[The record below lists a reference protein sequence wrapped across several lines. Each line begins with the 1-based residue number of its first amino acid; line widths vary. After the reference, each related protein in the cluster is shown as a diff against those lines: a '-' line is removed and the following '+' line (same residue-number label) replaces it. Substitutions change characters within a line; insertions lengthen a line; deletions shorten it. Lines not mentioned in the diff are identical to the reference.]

1 MRTVNRRTKFLK
13 FIHFIISI
21 PVLFLTV
28 SFAVSNRQEFPLTLW
43 PFPFEIVVPISFAVL
58 FFALLFFIFGG
69 IYSWVLTIPVRN
81 EKHRQAK
88 KIRELTKKI
97 GEMEAAANP
106 GEQKPAP

>member
-1 MRTVNRRTKFLK
+1 MK
-13 FIHFIISI
+13 FIHFILSI

-69 IYSWVLTIPVRN
+69 IYSWMLTIPVRN
-81 EKHRQAK
+81 EKYKQAR
-88 KIRELTKKI
+88 KIKELTKKI
-97 GEMEAAANP
+97 TEMEAAAAP
-106 GEQKPAP
+106 DEQKPAS